1 MSQTIRIKT
10 VKAPPFTEAW
20 NLLTPR
26 LHLVVSYTKGGTSYL
41 TGRDIP
47 RGYEIAIQHD
57 RISEGGTVSMLLDTR
72 AGNPTAILEPA
83 ARFSVK
89 TLERITEEVCKGK
102 HDATIAELYTRAKAN
117 RSEFAWPESILPIF
131 PDRNDTLEPSL
142 LSKVVASALVAAS

>member
-47 RGYEIAIQHD
+47 RGYEVAIQHD
-57 RISEGGTVSMLLDTR
+57 RLSEGGTVSMLLDAR
-72 AGNPTAILEPA
+72 CGNPTASLEPA
-83 ARFSVK
+83 ARFSAK
-89 TLERITEEVCKGK
+89 TLERIVEEVRNGK
-102 HDATIAELYTRAKAN
+102 HDAAIAELYEKAKAN
-117 RSEFAWPESILPIF
+117 RSEFAWPASILPLVE
-131 PDRNDTLEPSL
+131 DSL
-142 LSKVVASALVAAS
+142 LASVVESALVAS